1 MKKYTKTDIL
11 CGIGILL
18 ILILLIISFVP
29 LSNFV
34 LKTTNNALK
43 EGTLKK
49 KEMGRVEAYL
59 GVATVNG
66 KILKEGS
73 KVIIEYNNK
82 NKLLAIF
89 LGFNKLSNLY
99 EFEKKSQFFKGKNFT
114 LRMRELSLND
124 RKIYAEV

>member
-1 MKKYTKTDIL
+1 MSK
-11 CGIGILL
+11 
-18 ILILLIISFVP
+18 
-29 LSNFV
+29 
-34 LKTTNNALK
+34 
-43 EGTLKK
+43 KK
-49 KEMGRVEAYL
+49 KEIGRIEAYL

-82 NKLLAIF
+82 NKLPAIF

>member
-1 MKKYTKTDIL
+1 MSK
-11 CGIGILL
+11 
-18 ILILLIISFVP
+18 
-29 LSNFV
+29 
-34 LKTTNNALK
+34 
-43 EGTLKK
+43 KK

-82 NKLLAIF
+82 NKLPAIF

-99 EFEKKSQFFKGKNFT
+99 EFEKKSQFFKGKNFI

>member
-1 MKKYTKTDIL
+1 MSK
-11 CGIGILL
+11 
-18 ILILLIISFVP
+18 
-29 LSNFV
+29 
-34 LKTTNNALK
+34 
-43 EGTLKK
+43 KK
-49 KEMGRVEAYL
+49 KEIGRVEAYL

>member
-1 MKKYTKTDIL
+1 MAK
-11 CGIGILL
+11 
-18 ILILLIISFVP
+18 
-29 LSNFV
+29 
-34 LKTTNNALK
+34 
-43 EGTLKK
+43 KK
-49 KEMGRVEAYL
+49 KEIGRVEAYL

-66 KILKEGS
+66 KVLKEGS

-82 NKLLAIF
+82 NKLPAIF

-99 EFEKKSQFFKGKNFT
+99 EFEKKSQFFKGKIFT

>member
-1 MKKYTKTDIL
+1 MSK
-11 CGIGILL
+11 
-18 ILILLIISFVP
+18 
-29 LSNFV
+29 
-34 LKTTNNALK
+34 
-43 EGTLKK
+43 KK

-82 NKLLAIF
+82 NKLPAIF

-99 EFEKKSQFFKGKNFT
+99 EFEKKSQFFIKEKY
-114 LRMRELSLND
+114 LHLE
-124 RKIYAEV
+124 

>member
-1 MKKYTKTDIL
+1 MAK
-11 CGIGILL
+11 
-18 ILILLIISFVP
+18 
-29 LSNFV
+29 
-34 LKTTNNALK
+34 
-43 EGTLKK
+43 KK
-49 KEMGRVEAYL
+49 KEIGRVEAYL

-73 KVIIEYNNK
+73 KVIIEYNSK
-82 NKLLAIF
+82 NKLPAIF

-99 EFEKKSQFFKGKNFT
+99 EFEKKSQFFKGKIFT

>member
-1 MKKYTKTDIL
+1 MSK
-11 CGIGILL
+11 
-18 ILILLIISFVP
+18 
-29 LSNFV
+29 
-34 LKTTNNALK
+34 
-43 EGTLKK
+43 KK
-49 KEMGRVEAYL
+49 KEMGRVKAYL

-82 NKLLAIF
+82 NKLPAIF

-99 EFEKKSQFFKGKNFT
+99 EFEKKSQFFKGKIYT

-124 RKIYAEV
+124 RKIFAEV

>member
-1 MKKYTKTDIL
+1 MSK
-11 CGIGILL
+11 
-18 ILILLIISFVP
+18 
-29 LSNFV
+29 
-34 LKTTNNALK
+34 
-43 EGTLKK
+43 KK

-82 NKLLAIF
+82 NKLPAIF

-99 EFEKKSQFFKGKNFT
+99 EFENKSQFFKGKNFT

>member
-1 MKKYTKTDIL
+1 MSK
-11 CGIGILL
+11 
-18 ILILLIISFVP
+18 
-29 LSNFV
+29 
-34 LKTTNNALK
+34 
-43 EGTLKK
+43 KK

-73 KVIIEYNNK
+73 KVIIEYNKK
-82 NKLLAIF
+82 NKLPAIF

>member
-1 MKKYTKTDIL
+1 MPK
-11 CGIGILL
+11 
-18 ILILLIISFVP
+18 
-29 LSNFV
+29 
-34 LKTTNNALK
+34 
-43 EGTLKK
+43 KK

-82 NKLLAIF
+82 NKLPAIF

-99 EFEKKSQFFKGKNFT
+99 EFEKNHNFSK
-114 LRMRELSLND
+114 E
-124 RKIYAEV
+124 KILHLEWEN

>member
-1 MKKYTKTDIL
+1 MSK
-11 CGIGILL
+11 
-18 ILILLIISFVP
+18 
-29 LSNFV
+29 
-34 LKTTNNALK
+34 
-43 EGTLKK
+43 KK

-73 KVIIEYNNK
+73 KVIIEYNSK
-82 NKLLAIF
+82 NKLPAIF

-99 EFEKKSQFFKGKNFT
+99 EFEKKSQFFKGKIFT

>member
-1 MKKYTKTDIL
+1 MSK
-11 CGIGILL
+11 
-18 ILILLIISFVP
+18 
-29 LSNFV
+29 
-34 LKTTNNALK
+34 
-43 EGTLKK
+43 KK

-82 NKLLAIF
+82 NKLPAIF

-99 EFEKKSQFFKGKNFT
+99 EFEKKSQFFKGKIFT

>member
-1 MKKYTKTDIL
+1 MSK
-11 CGIGILL
+11 
-18 ILILLIISFVP
+18 
-29 LSNFV
+29 
-34 LKTTNNALK
+34 
-43 EGTLKK
+43 KK

-82 NKLLAIF
+82 NKLPAIF

-99 EFEKKSQFFKGKNFT
+99 EFEKKSQFFKGKNFA

>member
-1 MKKYTKTDIL
+1 MSK
-11 CGIGILL
+11 
-18 ILILLIISFVP
+18 
-29 LSNFV
+29 
-34 LKTTNNALK
+34 
-43 EGTLKK
+43 KK

-82 NKLLAIF
+82 NKLPAIF

-99 EFEKKSQFFKGKNFT
+99 EFEKKSQFFKGKIYT

-124 RKIYAEV
+124 RKIFAEV

>member
-1 MKKYTKTDIL
+1 MAK
-11 CGIGILL
+11 
-18 ILILLIISFVP
+18 
-29 LSNFV
+29 
-34 LKTTNNALK
+34 
-43 EGTLKK
+43 KK
-49 KEMGRVEAYL
+49 KEIGRVEAYL

-73 KVIIEYNNK
+73 KVIIKYNSK
-82 NKLLAIF
+82 NKLPAIF

>member
-1 MKKYTKTDIL
+1 MSK
-11 CGIGILL
+11 
-18 ILILLIISFVP
+18 
-29 LSNFV
+29 
-34 LKTTNNALK
+34 
-43 EGTLKK
+43 KK
-49 KEMGRVEAYL
+49 KEIGRVEAYL

-82 NKLLAIF
+82 NKLPAIF

-99 EFEKKSQFFKGKNFT
+99 EFEKKSQFFKGKIYT

-124 RKIYAEV
+124 RKIFAEV

>member
-1 MKKYTKTDIL
+1 MSK
-11 CGIGILL
+11 
-18 ILILLIISFVP
+18 
-29 LSNFV
+29 
-34 LKTTNNALK
+34 
-43 EGTLKK
+43 KK

-73 KVIIEYNNK
+73 KVIIEYNSK
-82 NKLLAIF
+82 NKLPAIF

-99 EFEKKSQFFKGKNFT
+99 EFKKKSQFFKGKNFT

>member
-1 MKKYTKTDIL
+1 MSK
-11 CGIGILL
+11 
-18 ILILLIISFVP
+18 
-29 LSNFV
+29 
-34 LKTTNNALK
+34 
-43 EGTLKK
+43 KK
-49 KEMGRVEAYL
+49 KEIGRVEAYL

-82 NKLLAIF
+82 NKLPAIF

-99 EFEKKSQFFKGKNFT
+99 EFEKKSQFFKGKIFT